1 MHGILLFSLVF
12 LSLTARA
19 QFLDD
24 FDTDSHDDYILLTGD
39 GDPAMALTARDGHGI
54 ISIDATRDRHNVWWT
69 ILKRDVSDVLEL
81 SQLEDPAYE
90 LLVEA
95 RVKIS
100 DAPRRVNFMVVTN
113 RTTDFHE
120 HLREFDIADTSEWH
134 TISFLTRDLDVRAED
149 TLYVQF
155 CATDFGSDTY
165 EVKLDYFRAD
175 VVKAAE
181 AGPEKGEPLMYH
193 PEVPDLAIYGQA
205 LTVAQNAVIAPDYP
219 EVNFSNW
226 TAREKKMDVPVL
238 SVSRGQYALLRW
250 DLDEFRGEGVDGAGI
265 LELTTQAVA
274 SGGNY
279 RAAYGDQLGEEFPKV
294 RIIEVTGGDPD
305 WEEESVTY
313 ASFVLPDGS
322 EPINQQMIFDVPVT
336 AERGSVTHVTLS
348 RPVMQRIL
356 DGTTTGL
363 LIKPLGLINASFYA
377 NDGEQG
383 PKLYF
388 NLRQT
393 AGR

>member
-1 MHGILLFSLVF
+1 MYRFLLACMLLPLWS
-12 LSLTARA
+12 SA
-19 QFLDD
+19 QFRDD
-24 FDTDSHDDYILLTGD
+24 FDVDSQNDYILMTGD
-39 GDPAMALTARDGHGI
+39 GDPTMALTARNGHGI

-69 ILKRDVSDVLEL
+69 ILKRDVSDLL
-81 SQLEDPAYE
+81 DLPKLEDPANE

-100 DAPRRVNFMVVTN
+100 AAPRRVNFMVVTN

-134 TISFLTRDLDVRAED
+134 TISFLTRDLDVRADD

-155 CATDFGSDTY
+155 CATDFGPDTY
-165 EVKLDYFRAD
+165 EVQLDYFRAD
-175 VVKAAE
+175 IVKAAD
-181 AGPEKGEPLMYH
+181 ASPEQGEPLMYH
-193 PEVPDLAIYGQA
+193 PEVPDLATFDRV
-205 LTVAQNAVIAPDYP
+205 LPVAQNAVIAPDYP

-226 TAREKKMDVPVL
+226 TAREGEADVPVL
-238 SVSRGQYALLRW
+238 SVGRGQYALLRW
-250 DLDEFRGEGVDGAGI
+250 ELDDFRGEAADGAGI

-279 RAAYGDQLGEEFPKV
+279 REAYGDQLGEEFPKV
-294 RIIEVTGGDPD
+294 RIIEVMGGDPD
-305 WEEESVTY
+305 WQQDSVTY
-313 ASFVLPDGS
+313 DDFLLPDGS
-322 EPINQQMIFDVPVT
+322 EPLNQQMIFDVAVT
-336 AERGSVTHVTLS
+336 AGRGSVTHVTLS
-348 RPVMQRIL
+348 RPVMQRLL

-363 LIKPLGLINASFYA
+363 IIKPLGLINASFYA
-377 NDGEQG
+377 NDGDQG